1 MNQPIF
7 KILVPIDFSDQS
19 YSGLKQAKY
28 MAQGRS
34 VKIVVLHVIRD
45 HTAPWNI
52 FSSDEKSMYVEKT
65 HEKLRLLA
73 EIEGIEPEQYST
85 IIEFG
90 KLCDTILDTAEE
102 IDADCIVMGTSAANN
117 IKKKIIGSNALR
129 IVSESNIPV
138 VTVKRNC
145 EIDDFSN
152 LILPLDLAKE
162 TREKVP
168 LAIKMA
174 KMFGST
180 IKVVSFVSTTDEH
193 VVNQLKRQAAQ
204 VATFISEREIAC
216 TAEVIPF
223 AGMSRVQKIA
233 EYMGQ
238 NRGIALITTHQQPE
252 IVDFFLGSFAADL
265 IHIAKM
271 PVMSI
276 IPIGVI
282 KYSADMPGIS

>member
-1 MNQPIF
+1 MNKPIF

-28 MAQGRS
+28 MAQGKS
-34 VKIVVLHVIRD
+34 AKIVALHVIRD

-52 FSSDEKSMYVEKT
+52 FSGEEKSLYIEKT
-65 HEKLRLLA
+65 HEKLRMLA

-90 KLCDTILDTAEE
+90 KLCDTILDTSEE

-145 EIDDFSN
+145 EADDFRN

-174 KMFGST
+174 KMFDST

-193 VVNQLKRQAAQ
+193 VVNQLKKQATQ
-204 VATFISEREIAC
+204 VTAFISERKVPC
-216 TAEVIPF
+216 TAEVIAF
-223 AGMSRVQKIA
+223 GGQSRVEKIA
-233 EYMGQ
+233 EYMGK
-238 NRGIALITTHQQPE
+238 NHGIALVTTHQQPE

-282 KYSADMPGIS
+282 KYSAEMPGIS